1 MPKIREYNYARWAR
15 RSFDQIQTDQPLV
28 LAVDTETPGVNFYD
42 APFCVTM
49 SWRSGSRIR
58 NAYFELGGIDFAEE
72 LVRQA
77 LADLIDR
84 GGTMVYHNAKF
95 DLQKLILGGM
105 LKREQLDPYRIEDT
119 EGIFHLLY
127 PNDSKKLKTL
137 AVKHLRT
144 GTIMV
149 PYASGK
155 KKGELHEVMREDHEL
170 AAIRRKMGLKKD
182 DGYHLL
188 PREYLVPY
196 AMKDTEYTLRL
207 YELGRPK
214 LSDEKG
220 TSGRSLLD
228 CYRMEQQLCLALL
241 DMEHPGIKLDLDY
254 LKTTKSEWGVKKL
267 QEWENTVTL
276 ADNPEL
282 NLNAPHQ
289 ILDAFKAR
297 GVELEDTRAATLKKV
312 KDPLAKQILT
322 YRHVEGIYDKLRELL
337 DTQRDGI
344 AHPHIRQHGAKTGR
358 SSSSA
363 ARPDG

>member
-1 MPKIREYNYARWAR
+1 MPRIRDYNYARWAQH
-15 RSFDQIQTDQPLV
+15 SFNLIQTDQPTV
-28 LAVDTETPGVNFYD
+28 VAVDTETPGVNFYD
-42 APFCVTM
+42 APFCVTL

-72 LVRQA
+72 LVRQI

-84 GGTMVYHNAKF
+84 GGLMVFHNAKF

-127 PNDSKKLKTL
+127 PNDPKKLKTL

-155 KKGELHEVMREDHEL
+155 KKGELHEVMREDYEL
-170 AAIRRKMGLKKD
+170 DKIRRKMGLKRD
-182 DGYHLL
+182 DGYEVL

-214 LSDEKG
+214 LEG
-220 TSGRSLLD
+220 GLLD
-228 CYRMEQQLCLALL
+228 CYKMEQELCLALL
-241 DMEHPGIKLDLDY
+241 DMEAPGIKLDMEY
-254 LKTTKSEWGVKKL
+254 LPKIRSEFGVKKL
-267 QEWENTVTL
+267 TEWQATL
-276 ADNPEL
+276 DLAEMPDL

-289 ILDAFKAR
+289 ILAAFEKR
-297 GVELEDTRAATLKKV
+297 GVKLEDTQAATLRKV

-322 YRHVEGIYDKLRELL
+322 YRNVEGLYDKLSELL
-337 DTQRDGI
+337 SEQRDGI